1 MEATDIQVHAPL
13 HLFQWLEQTTH
24 LAKCVVQKEGKMA
37 DQQVPIVME
46 DMLDPAALAQARVQD
61 ERYKRNFAWFQAH
74 AAEIFTRHRGKCICI
89 AGEELFVADTPEAV
103 IAQAMAA
110 HPEDDGSFMH
120 YIPRQKAA
128 RIYAH

>member
-1 MEATDIQVHAPL
+1 MEATDVQVRVSL
-13 HLFQWLEQTTH
+13 YLFQQLEQTAH
-24 LAKCVVQKEGKMA
+24 LVKCAVQKECKMA

-46 DMLDPAALAQARVQD
+46 DMLDPTALAQARVQD

-74 AAEIFTRHRGKCICI
+74 AAEIFTHHRGKCICI
-89 AGEELFVADTPEAV
+89 AGAELFVADTPEAV
-103 IAQAMAA
+103 IAQARAA

-120 YIPRQKAA
+120 YIPRQKVA